1 MGGLYLGGGVGA
13 TTATAPESKE
23 LGQLAHETINRG
35 AFLIQQHY
43 CDANAAP
50 IYGRMSAAVA
60 VGLTRATAVGARV
73 LDWPGEPTR
82 DALPLRLFGGL
93 HALVQAGAD
102 ADLAA
107 IYAGAVTEQNAIVA
121 TLERVLAEHEAA
133 LLPWLDGPPQ
143 TNEPGRSAA
152 LMIGLIEIARRCGP
166 KIELLEI
173 GSSAGLNLLIDRYR
187 IDLGGS
193 LYGPEDSA
201 VTIVPRWTGPPAPV
215 VPLEIVQVRGCDVNP
230 LDATDPAVA
239 ARLAAY
245 VWPET
250 PERLA
255 RVRAAIG
262 MLAARGVDLVGAD
275 AADWIEARLAE
286 PQAAGVT
293 RVLMHSVV
301 WQYLPEPVAERI
313 RAAMKAA
320 GARAT
325 AERPLGWVMMEPDR
339 ALGHQVIRARS
350 WPGDG
355 AWATVGTSHAHGT
368 WIDSTGAAGDPS
380 PGVNLPEAAR
390 VRV

>member
-1 MGGLYLGGGVGA
+1 MA
-13 TTATAPESKE
+13 DEQT
-23 LGQLAHETINRG
+23 NRG

-50 IYGRMSAAVA
+50 IYGRMCAAVA
-60 VGLTRATAVGARV
+60 AGLTRDTAIGARI

-82 DALPLRLFGGL
+82 DALPLRFFGGL
-93 HALVQAGAD
+93 HALVLAGAD
-102 ADLAA
+102 SGLASV
-107 IYAGAVTEQNAIVA
+107 YSGAVTDRPDILAI
-121 TLERVLAEHEAA
+121 LERVLVDHETA
-133 LLPWLDGPPQ
+133 LMPWLDGPPQ
-143 TNEPGRSAA
+143 TNEPGRSGA
-152 LMIGLIEIARRCGP
+152 LMLGLIEVARRHGP

-187 IDLGGS
+187 FDLGGRIA
-193 LYGPEDSA
+193 GQDSSP
-201 VTIVPRWTGPPAPV
+201 VTIRPDWKGPPPPV
-215 VPLEIVQVRGCDVNP
+215 VPLEIASVRGCDVNP
-230 LDATDPAVA
+230 MDATDPAVA

-245 VWPET
+245 VWPEA
-250 PERLA
+250 PERLT

-262 MLAARGVDLVGAD
+262 MLQTRGVDLVRAD

-313 RAAMKAA
+313 RIAMKTA
-320 GARAT
+320 GAEAT
-325 AERPLGWVMMEPDR
+325 PERPLAWVMMEPDR
-339 ALGHQVIRARS
+339 AFGYQNIRVRS

-368 WIDSTGAAGDPS
+368 WIDSSAGAAGGLAIP
-380 PGVNLPEAAR
+380 VPEAAQIK
-390 VRV
+390 V